1 MNETLNTSYY
11 LLLKQQIVLFEA
23 MVVKA
28 AITVDGQSIELEQL
42 RKAIK
47 NNIERIGFDIT
58 PPIILLEGKN
68 IPLDAHQFIDEV
80 GMTLERAIN
89 DEVDLNA
96 DHTKVND
103 LIYRYPE
110 LHRFE
115 EKMVSTTPV
124 QIPRELVIRL
134 MDLSQRLLTTVNDW
148 VGARRYEGRGSFQ
161 DMLVLVNFVEMIDYL
176 FEYTNEKFG
185 V

>member
-1 MNETLNTSYY
+1 MNETLNTNYY

-28 AITVDGQSIELEQL
+28 AITVDGQRIELEQL
-42 RKAIK
+42 RNAIK

-58 PPIILLEGKN
+58 PPIIMLEGKHV
-68 IPLDAHQFIDEV
+68 PLDVHCFIDEV
-80 GMTLERAIN
+80 GKTLERAIN
-89 DEVDLNA
+89 DEVDLNS

-110 LHRFE
+110 LQRFE
-115 EKMVSTTPV
+115 EKLTNTNPV
-124 QIPRELVIRL
+124 QIPRELVICI
-134 MDLSQRLLTTVNDW
+134 MDLSQRLLTTVSDW
-148 VGARRYEGRGSFQ
+148 VSARRYEGRGSFQ
-161 DMLVLVNFVEMIDYL
+161 DMLVLINFVEMIDYL